1 MSGLE
6 DRLRD
11 ARDALGDPDRAATE
25 RAHEAALG
33 SAGDGRGRSRWR
45 IARALI
51 AASAAVGAA
60 FAIGYL
66 VTPSGASGDTTEA
79 AGPGFLPASGWETFQ
94 TGATSPPQAPSAT
107 TANVPLGPDVF
118 SGTYPWET
126 IGRLETGD
134 VLLQATF
141 LPTGESEAVDAQF
154 PRRELPLSFDD
165 AQSGAQLEG
174 QPPNVTALRLLAR
187 LGDWNVDLFVF
198 LGGEAAAGAREAA
211 EEQLARLVVPE

>member
-1 MSGLE
+1 M
-6 DRLRD
+6 
-11 ARDALGDPDRAATE
+11 
-25 RAHEAALG
+25 
-33 SAGDGRGRSRWR
+33 
-45 IARALI
+45 I
-51 AASAAVGAA
+51 AAAAAVGAA
-60 FAIGYL
+60 FAIGYF
-66 VTPSGASGDTTEA
+66 VAPSGASGDTAEVD
-79 AGPGFLPASGWETFQ
+79 GPGFLPASGWETFQ

-107 TANVPLGPDVF
+107 TANVALGPDVF

-154 PRRELPLSFDD
+154 PRRELPLSLAD
-165 AQSGAQLEG
+165 AQSGAELEG
-174 QPPNVTALRLLAR
+174 QPPYVTALRLLAR

-198 LGGEAAAGAREAA
+198 FGGEATSEARAAA